1 MWVPDTQHNVDDA
14 ACSLVYRLK
23 QHLGS
28 QAHADQ
34 LSQSK
39 YEETVQAAEVVVTEY
54 NEDKTTAPIIRKR
67 KMDVDEAPP
76 REPPQAQP
84 LVVQPLR
91 NPRWSGNRGSSSSAG
106 LPVVEGMNMDKQE
119 RARRYLATLGTSELR
134 DMVRL
139 VMDEFQQ
146 RESRGL

>member
-1 MWVPDTQHNVDDA
+1 MPDTQHNVDDA

-54 NEDKTTAPIIRKR
+54 NEDKTTAPIITIRRERTTKKENGR
-67 KMDVDEAPP
+67 RRGTSPGAPP
-76 REPPQAQP
+76 Q
-84 LVVQPLR
+84 
-91 NPRWSGNRGSSSSAG
+91 
-106 LPVVEGMNMDKQE
+106 
-119 RARRYLATLGTSELR
+119 
-134 DMVRL
+134 
-139 VMDEFQQ
+139 
-146 RESRGL
+146 

>member
-1 MWVPDTQHNVDDA
+1 MPDTQHNVDDA
-14 ACSLVYRLK
+14 ACSLVCRLK

-67 KMDVDEAPP
+67 KMDDDEAPP
-76 REPPQAQP
+76 QEPPQ
-84 LVVQPLR
+84 
-91 NPRWSGNRGSSSSAG
+91 
-106 LPVVEGMNMDKQE
+106 
-119 RARRYLATLGTSELR
+119 
-134 DMVRL
+134 
-139 VMDEFQQ
+139 
-146 RESRGL
+146 